1 MAKYKIWWQSSTQ
14 LGLLPGYKEAIES
27 HAARILSPDFEL
39 EMHGVDS
46 SSNLVQY
53 SYFEMLNG
61 RDMMENFFKA
71 QEQGF
76 DAIAIGCF
84 ADPCL
89 QEAREA
95 LDIPVLGIAQTSM
108 LWAQMYGAKAAIVST
123 DETSSTKK
131 MAALIRNYGSEDFL
145 LPLVNCEMSLEA
157 MVKALTQPEEAMAQ
171 YRACCE
177 SAAAAGAEVII
188 PGCGLLAALSV
199 QNNYSRVGD
208 SGAIVLDAAGLL
220 MKSAEAA
227 ITLHKLSGV
236 MTSRNGKY
244 RKPDNE
250 TIRSVREHYGLL

>member
-14 LGLLPGYKEAIES
+14 LDLLPGYKEAIEH
-27 HAARILSPDFEL
+27 HASSVLSPEFEL

-61 RDMMENFFKA
+61 RDMMQNFFIA

-89 QEAREA
+89 QEAREV
-95 LDIPVLGIAQTSM
+95 LDIPVLGIAQTS
-108 LWAQMYGAKAAIVST
+108 LLCAQMLGAKASVVTT

-131 MAALIRNYGSEDFL
+131 MATLIRAYGCEDFL
-145 LPLVNCEMSLEA
+145 LPLTNCFMSLDA
-157 MVKALTQPEEAMAQ
+157 MVKALTEPEDAMAQ
-171 YRACCE
+171 YRTACE
-177 SAAAAGAEVII
+177 EAAAAGAEVII

-199 QNNYSRVGD
+199 QNRYSKVGD
-208 SGAIVLDAAGLL
+208 TGAVVLDVVGIL
-220 MKSAEAA
+220 MKAAEAA
-227 ITLHKLSGV
+227 ITLKKVSG
-236 MTSRNGKY
+236 MTISRNGKY
-244 RKPDNE
+244 RKPDDE
-250 TIRSVREHYGLL
+250 TILRVRRHYGLL